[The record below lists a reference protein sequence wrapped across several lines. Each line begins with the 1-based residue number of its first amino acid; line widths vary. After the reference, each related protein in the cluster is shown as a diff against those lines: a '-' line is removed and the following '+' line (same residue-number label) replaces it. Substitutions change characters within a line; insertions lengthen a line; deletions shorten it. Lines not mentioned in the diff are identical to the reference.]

1 MATTSGCNTR
11 PLRSNYETGSSFW
24 AVRRAQWRAMGLTDE
39 DMEKPKIAVINTSS
53 ELAICFNHLD
63 GIAAV
68 VKDAIR
74 EAGGLPFEVRTAAP
88 SDFIHSAGNAG
99 KYILPS
105 RDLITNDIEVQV
117 EGAQLD
123 GMVCLASCDKT
134 APGQL
139 MAAARLDIP
148 TIFVICGYQR
158 SGHIGA
164 EHVDIEEVFLGAGH
178 HAMGALS
185 LDRLT
190 RMSEE
195 AIKSPG
201 VCSGMGTANS
211 MHTVCEALGMT
222 LPGHA
227 PVRAD
232 GRKML
237 DNAAAA
243 GRRIV
248 DMVWE
253 DLRPRQILTEAAFEN
268 AVRSVFAVSG
278 SINTVKHLQAV
289 ATEADSDVD
298 VYGLY
303 ETLMDSSPV
312 LVAVRPNGT
321 SSIEEFED
329 GGGARAVLKQ
339 LGPLARQEALTV
351 TGQTLGETLAGWT
364 PPDDTVKPA
373 SAPLSDKP
381 AIVMVR
387 GNLAPDTAII
397 KLGLRYDRKL
407 KVSGPAVCFDTPI
420 AAIDGLKTGKVG
432 AGDVLVL
439 RGLGVR
445 GGPGMGMASRVVFAI
460 EGAGL
465 GEEIAVV
472 TDGQLSGLVNKG
484 LVVGEVTPEAHGGGP
499 LGLIRDG
506 DVITIDVLARRVDVD
521 LSPEEMEAR
530 RAALPPTGH
539 SGQRGWLSVYE
550 GEVQPLSRGAVLI
563 PPRG

>member
-1 MATTSGCNTR
+1 MTETHKRNAIR
-11 PLRSNYETGSSFW
+11 LRSNFDIGSSFW

-63 GIAAV
+63 GVAAV

-123 GMVCLASCDKT
+123 GMVCLVSCDKT
-134 APGQL
+134 GPGQL
-139 MAAARLDIP
+139 MAAARLNIP
-148 TIFVICGYQR
+148 TIFVICGYQS
-158 SGHIGA
+158 SGHVGD

-178 HAMGALS
+178 HAMGAITLE
-185 LDRLT
+185 RL
-190 RMSEE
+190 RDMSEN
-195 AIKSPG
+195 AISSSG

-227 PVRAD
+227 PVRAN
-232 GRKML
+232 GAKML
-237 DNAAAA
+237 VQAADA
-243 GRRIV
+243 GKRIV

-253 DLRPRQILTEAAFEN
+253 DLRPRDILTEAAFEN
-268 AVRSVFAVSG
+268 AVRSIFAVSG

-289 ATEADSDVD
+289 AVEANTDID
-298 VYGLY
+298 VYGMY
-303 ETLMDSSPV
+303 ESLMDSSPV
-312 LVAVRPNGT
+312 LVAVRPNGL
-321 SSIEEFED
+321 SSIEDFED
-329 GGGARAVLKQ
+329 GGGAQAILKQ
-339 LGPLARQEALTV
+339 LGDRARLDARSV
-351 TGQTLGETLAGWT
+351 TGGTLGDHLAAYT
-364 PPDDTVKPA
+364 PPNDTVKPA
-373 SAPLSDKP
+373 DAPLSDKP
-381 AIVMVR
+381 AIVIVR

-407 KVSGPAVCFDTPI
+407 KVSGPAVCFDNPVS
-420 AAIDGLKTGKVG
+420 AIEGLKAGKIK

-445 GGPGMGMASRVVFAI
+445 GGPGMGMASRVVFAV

-465 GEEIAVV
+465 GEDVAVV

-484 LVVGEVTPEAHGGGP
+484 LVVGEVTPEAYGGGP
-499 LGLIRDG
+499 LGLIEDG
-506 DVITIDVLARRVDVD
+506 DMITIDVLARRIDAE
-521 LSPEEMEAR
+521 LSEDEFATR
-530 RAALPPTGH
+530 RAALPEPQL
-539 SGQRGWLSVYE
+539 SGQRGYLASYE
-550 GEVQPLSRGAVLI
+550 EIVQPLSRGAILVR
-563 PPRG
+563 PK